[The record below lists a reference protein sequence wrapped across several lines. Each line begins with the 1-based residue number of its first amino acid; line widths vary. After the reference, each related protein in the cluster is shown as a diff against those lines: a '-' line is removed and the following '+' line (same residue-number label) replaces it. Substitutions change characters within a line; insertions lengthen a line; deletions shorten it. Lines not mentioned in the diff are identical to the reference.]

1 MTEMS
6 DTPRVQGASMGNL
19 PDRLLM
25 HVPGLNR
32 GIARVTAWVA
42 SEYAKENAPKL
53 SGASS
58 ERFVGVAGEDYF
70 GVRWA
75 HSYVWFQEAGINPFT
90 MRSLAGKTIPMWVE
104 DHDGEE
110 RRKNPRI
117 QTRVTADGRTQVLI
131 FRRAAQIGQRKM
143 AWRRRGG
150 EMRRVSVPASYPGA
164 PGRINRRR
172 GAGEVDEQGGR
183 IGGQIAR
190 RNVGVRWRHPGL
202 DPKNFIYK
210 AMIDA
215 AREYGLEVGPIVPT
229 NADWS

>member
-1 MTEMS
+1 MTEMR
-6 DTPRVQGASMGNL
+6 DAPRLQEANMSGI

-32 GIARVTAWVA
+32 GIARVVAYVA

-58 ERFVGVAGEDYF
+58 ERFVGVAGEGYF
-70 GVRWA
+70 GLRWG

-90 MRSLAGKTIPMWVE
+90 MTSLAGKVIPMWVE
-104 DHDGEE
+104 DPDGEE

-143 AWRRRGG
+143 AWRRRNG
-150 EMRRVSVPASYPGA
+150 RIQRVSVPASYPGA

-172 GAGEVDEQGGR
+172 EAGAVDAEGNR
-183 IGGQIAR
+183 VGGQIAR

-202 DPKNFIYK
+202 DPKNFLYK
-210 AMIDA
+210 AMVDA
-215 AREYGLEVGPIVPT
+215 AREYGLEVGPVVPT